1 MCAGARHPLRVS
13 RRNVERPSPCIMGT
27 DATERLNETA
37 PEVDEHENA
46 ESMKEN
52 LELSARNMSA
62 TNAAGGTFGLGL
74 DQFELPKASI
84 AKIAR
89 TDVRI
94 PMEAYEDPRVHAIA

>member
-1 MCAGARHPLRVS
+1 MRVS
-13 RRNVERPSPCIMGT
+13 RRNVERPLPCIMGT
-27 DATERLNETA
+27 DATERMNEKA
-37 PEVDEHENA
+37 PEVDEHEKA

-62 TNAAGGTFGLGL
+62 TNAACGTFGLGL

-94 PMEAYEDPRVHAIA
+94 SIEAYEDS